1 MIDDVHDA
9 IALACTT
16 ATRRRVAFEVLK
28 AQLLEITRGLPD
40 EMTVLELRE
49 ELED

>member
-1 MIDDVHDA
+1 MTDDVHDA
-9 IALACTT
+9 IASACTT
-16 ATRRRVAFEVLK
+16 ATRRPVAFDVLK

-40 EMTVLELRE
+40 DMTVQDLRE